1 MPCKLGEEKTCKGK
15 TLPLLLTILYVYITC
30 IYALNGLNQ
39 GFLQKKL
46 NQAQIASSYT
56 KSLGWQVDSDFLISE
71 VESIIHCVCPSDGKF
86 KKFIDIFPTSTNLT
100 YFALNIVWSASK
112 LFLTFGLQPP
122 VCLFVCMFGCL

>member
-15 TLPLLLTILYVYITC
+15 TFPLLLTILYVYITC